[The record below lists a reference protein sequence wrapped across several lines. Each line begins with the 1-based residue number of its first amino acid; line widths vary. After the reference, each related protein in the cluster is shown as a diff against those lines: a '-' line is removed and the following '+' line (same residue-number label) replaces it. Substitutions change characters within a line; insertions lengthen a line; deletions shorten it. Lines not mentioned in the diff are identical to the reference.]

1 MCLNQQGVLMVV
13 MSLGVVALP
22 VIELR
27 NFVLDPPRALL
38 RFVGVLRAGMTKAL
52 DNKPVATPADTE
64 AEPRE
69 VPPLYHT
76 RSARRAGM
84 YTSRVPGKWL
94 DPIAQP
100 HRTTPS
106 HTQARPIA
114 HAFSPA
120 QFGEWSL
127 CPPVPVHSVRPLL
140 CIQRRIVQTPTHT
153 HGHRPEP
160 SCRCISFSRAAGG
173 S

>member
-13 MSLGVVALP
+13 MNLGVVALP

-27 NFVLDPPRALL
+27 NFVLDPLRALL

-114 HAFSPA
+114 RAFSPPKLLPVLVPAGPSA
-120 QFGEWSL
+120 QL
-127 CPPVPVHSVRPLL
+127 TAAAL
-140 CIQRRIVQTPTHT
+140 PTHM

-160 SCRCISFSRAAGG
+160 SCRCILFSCAAGG